1 MYQNL
6 YCDNLIELDNN
17 ELLCLNGGG
26 LFSEVL
32 GAVVSGIAGVCA
44 DKFVAKVVTTVVSS
58 AVGGPVGV
66 VAGLA
71 TAAVVLYIWNN
82 Y

>member
-1 MYQNL
+1 MGTQFCCEGFNVL
-6 YCDNLIELDNN
+6 SEQELISID
-17 ELLCLNGGG
+17 GGG
-26 LFSEVL
+26 LFSDAL

-44 DKFVAKVVTTVVSS
+44 DKAVAKVVSTVVSS
-58 AVGGPVGV
+58 AVGGPVGL

-82 Y
+82 N